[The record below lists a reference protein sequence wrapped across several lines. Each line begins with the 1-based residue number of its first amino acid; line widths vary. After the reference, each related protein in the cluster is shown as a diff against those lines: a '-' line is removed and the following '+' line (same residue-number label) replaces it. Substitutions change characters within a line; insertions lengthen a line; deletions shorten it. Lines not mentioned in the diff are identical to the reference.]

1 MPLRSTWS
9 AWPSLDSLVA
19 RPVRIGQVSFGA
31 LCDSGQQSACID
43 YQALVAQGQSAP
55 DGLMS
60 LFHGTRARYRKVIDA
75 IGAEVIEIEHNR
87 INEIRDYHLKNSL
100 MSVAV
105 ADACGNFVTPS
116 PSSMRRRVFWC

>member
-1 MPLRSTWS
+1 MTAVSKAPASITKLLSRS
-9 AWPSLDSLVA
+9 AN
-19 RPVRIGQVSFGA
+19 R
-31 LCDSGQQSACID
+31 
-43 YQALVAQGQSAP
+43 AP

-60 LFHGTRARYRKVIDA
+60 LFHGTRARYRKVIEA
-75 IGAEVIEIEHNR
+75 IGAEVIEIEDGR

-105 ADACGNFVTPS
+105 ADACGNFLTPS